1 MKSRRG
7 RKDGRKQGRKYIQ
20 ITWPLVKQGVPKN
33 FNAQWFII
41 ARGPCIVYLHYSAST
56 SYVDYS
62 LSLSLIPSL
71 FIDSI
76 EIALIPIW
84 GVRRDAG
91 YRCHFPSCTCE
102 NFLAFLQAH
111 HLTMGTNFADRDER
125 VTFCKIY
132 RRTWNPI
139 PYRFL
144 STPSLLEIS
153 GPSRR
158 AVVKIFGFQYWKY
171 HFTVRSKILNK
182 QCDYANQTSNVSV

>member
-7 RKDGRKQGRKYIQ
+7 RKDARKLGRKYIQ

-111 HLTMGTNFADRDER
+111 HLTMGQILQIVMNES
-125 VTFCKIY
+125 
-132 RRTWNPI
+132 
-139 PYRFL
+139 L
-144 STPSLLEIS
+144 SVRYIVELEILYRIDS
-153 GPSRR
+153 LALHRCSKFQDRR
-158 AVVKIFGFQYWKY
+158 VVL
-171 HFTVRSKILNK
+171 S
-182 QCDYANQTSNVSV
+182 